1 MNMKIRILTLKEYDS
16 LISNEEIN
24 EITVNTWVNNYQKIR
39 NRRKGII
46 EFRSGT
52 VDFYGIK

>member
-46 EFRSGT
+46 KFRSRT